1 MRTPIVAFVP
11 VLLVAGFGCRTPEP
25 AARAPIVL
33 VVPLGSTQDYWKTIR
48 VGASEEARRLGV
60 AFQWPSAFDES
71 NLESQWMILDQAR
84 AMAEAERRALAVA
97 LAPLDR
103 EAFVEPASILQ
114 DNGIPVVVFDTDL
127 AGDDFL
133 TAFSTDNEQAGRAAG
148 EEMARQL
155 GGRGNVAVLR
165 VNPISQSTKLREKGF
180 LEFMAQQPGI
190 TVVSKDFYAS
200 SLVERAFQQGLALL
214 EQMASRG
221 ILLDGVF
228 CPNESTSTGMLRALE
243 SRRLAGRVKLV
254 AFDRTQRLVNALW
267 HGRIAALV
275 VQDPYD
281 MGRRSVRALVEYL
294 AVAQE
299 LGPLRHVDPA
309 EYHRRVRA
317 MFPRTSPIA
326 YRIAT
331 RQDMAHSRDV
341 ASAMGVTTIGPY
353 QVSALVARS
362 TPVDADAIELLRLL
376 FPKVAVA
383 H

>member
-1 MRTPIVAFVP
+1 MRTLIAAGVL
-11 VLLVAGFGCRTPEP
+11 VLLSAGLGCRRSEP
-25 AARAPIVL
+25 SARAPMVL
-33 VVPLGSTQDYWKTIR
+33 VVPLGSSQDYWKTIR

-60 AFQWPSAFDES
+60 SLQWPSAFDES
-71 NLESQWMILDQAR
+71 RLESQWMILDQAR
-84 AMAEAERRALAVA
+84 AVAEAERRTLAVA

-103 EAFVEPASILQ
+103 EAFVEPATILQ
-114 DNGIPVVVFDTDL
+114 DSGIPVVVFDTDL

-165 VNPISQSTKLREKGF
+165 VNPISESTKLREKGF
-180 LEFMAQQPGI
+180 LEVMAQQPGI
-190 TVVSKDFYAS
+190 TIVSKDLYAS
-200 SLVERAFQQGLALL
+200 SLVERAFQQGLVLL
-214 EQMASRG
+214 ARMASRG
-221 ILLDGVF
+221 IALDGVF

-275 VQDPYD
+275 VQDPYE
-281 MGRRSVRALVEYL
+281 MGRRSVKALVDYL

-299 LGPLRHVDPA
+299 LGPLRRADPV

-317 MFPRTSPIA
+317 MFPRTSPITF
-326 YRIAT
+326 RIAT
-331 RQDMAHSRDV
+331 RQDLVSSREI
-341 ASAMGVTTIGPY
+341 ARAMGVTTMGPY
-353 QVSALVARS
+353 QVSALVDRR
-362 TPVDADAIELLRLL
+362 TPADADAIDLLRLL